1 MGLFKKK
8 AAVLTYDKEN
18 KKPVIKSSI
27 CNGEQVAGFKDIH
40 TGKVEEIMLIKS
52 SADLDRFKALYGINE
67 EIVKAY

>member
-1 MGLFKKK
+1 MGLFKRKP
-8 AAVLTYDKEN
+8 VMLEYDKEN

-67 EIVKAY
+67 EIVKEY